1 LKILIRF
8 HYLIAIL
15 PHCLSIATCLIVNF
29 YPPFFYTK
37 LIYTSCGVNMNK
49 YSMLTNSRKNHNG
62 MTFIEVLIALVILV
76 TGILGA
82 VALQAVA
89 KKSSFDSMQRSLA
102 SSLAQDIIERMRSN
116 NANNINLYGVGSPF
130 GGGNL
135 VAGTDCS
142 LLASNCTPAQLASYD
157 LFEWEQSL
165 IGTGTK
171 YGLLNVGG
179 LVDGEGCIDIVGN
192 RVTIAVSWQGR
203 TKLADGGSSTTGDAN
218 CGTSGNKR
226 RQVVVNAFIL

>member
-1 LKILIRF
+1 MTNNSSNITFIR
-8 HYLIAIL
+8 
-15 PHCLSIATCLIVNF
+15 
-29 YPPFFYTK
+29 K
-37 LIYTSCGVNMNK
+37 MQQQ
-49 YSMLTNSRKNHNG
+49 NG

-102 SSLAQDIIERMRSN
+102 SSLAQDIIERMRGN
-116 NANNINLYGVGSPF
+116 NSNNINLYQVGSPF
-130 GGGNL
+130 GGGAA
-135 VAGTDCS
+135 VAAVNCAV
-142 LLASNCTPAQLASYD
+142 LANNCTPAEMTFHD

-171 YGLLNVGG
+171 NGLLNVGG
-179 LVDGEGCIDIVGN
+179 LVDGVGCISVNGN
-192 RVTIAVSWQGR
+192 TVTVAISWQGR
-203 TKLADGGSSTTGDAN
+203 TKLADGANSATGVA
-218 CGTSGNKR
+218 CGTIGNKR

>member
-1 LKILIRF
+1 
-8 HYLIAIL
+8 
-15 PHCLSIATCLIVNF
+15 
-29 YPPFFYTK
+29 
-37 LIYTSCGVNMNK
+37 MNK
-49 YSMLTNSRKNHNG
+49 FSMLTNRKSNQNG
-62 MTFIEVLIALVILV
+62 MTFLEVLIALVILV

-102 SSLAQDIIERMRSN
+102 SSLAQDIIERMRGN
-116 NANNINLYGVGSPF
+116 NANNIDLYEVGSPF

-135 VAGTDCS
+135 VAGTNCS
-142 LLASNCTPAQLASYD
+142 LLASNCTPEQLTLYD

-165 IGTGTK
+165 IGSGTTRED
-171 YGLLNVGG
+171 GNIRLSVGG
-179 LVDGEGCIDIVGN
+179 LVNGVGCISIDGN

-203 TKLADGGSSTTGDAN
+203 TKLADGARSTTGITA
-218 CGTSGNKR
+218 CGGTAIDNKR